1 MQNDGSDRVGEQVGE
16 QLSLVRAV
24 GSPRGRGRV
33 LPVVLEAA
41 EVDPVALVM
50 VDVGL
55 AHLDRPFEYLVP
67 RSLADLAVPGARVKV
82 RFAGQDVD
90 GYVLARASAAEHQGT
105 LAPVRKV
112 VSPEAVL
119 TPAVLALCRE
129 IATRYAGTL
138 ADVVRLAVP
147 PRHATAEK
155 NLPMATIS
163 ASAGGGATAEKDPP
177 IAAPADA
184 GAGGGAGGNDGG
196 AAARALGSPEPLR
209 SPESPRSLESP
220 ESPEPGPWLRYP
232 AGTSFLR
239 RIASGDAPAASW
251 LALPGQRGDDDWPAA
266 LAVAAATSLAAG
278 RGALIVVPD
287 HRDVDRVDAALHHLL
302 GSGQHVRLTAG
313 QGPQARYTAWLK
325 VLRGHVRCVVGTRAA
340 MFAPV
345 HNLGLVAW
353 WDDGDDVLVEQR
365 APYPQVREVLRARA
379 RLEGTALL
387 TGGFTRTTSVQQWVE
402 AGELRPLDA
411 EPAVR
416 RLAAPRVVVAGEGTD
431 VERDGASAHG
441 HLPSAAWRAAKSALA
456 HGPVLIQVP
465 RRGYVPSLSCQSCRE
480 PARCA
485 RCHGRLALNA
495 ADATP
500 TCRWCGAV
508 ARAFECG
515 SCGDRTLRSSV
526 VGARRTA
533 EELGRAFPGV
543 PVHTSGA
550 GEVLSLVSA
559 KPSLVIATPGAE
571 PVAENGY
578 AATLLLDAWASL
590 DRPTLDAAEEA
601 LRRWM
606 AAGALTRGAA
616 DGGVVVL
623 CGAPMH
629 TTLPVVEALVRWD
642 PAWFVERELAERA
655 ELSLPP
661 AVRMA
666 QLVGSRVAVQ
676 QTVELAGLGPEVER
690 LGPLPWAPP
699 TGSGAGVGP
708 GWAGGAAGTAGSGG
722 GAGPGGP
729 RGAGGSA
736 RSAGPTLGTDGIDDQ
751 PRIQLLLRTSL
762 ADGPS
767 LTAALTHVKAL
778 RSARKDKRAVSIRVD
793 PTDGF
798 S

>member
-1 MQNDGSDRVGEQVGE
+1 MQSEGTDRVGEQ
-16 QLSLVRAV
+16 LSFVRAV
-24 GSPRGRGRV
+24 ASPRGRSRV
-33 LPVVLEAA
+33 LPAMQEAA
-41 EVDPVALVM
+41 HVDPVALVM

-55 AHLDRPFEYLVP
+55 PHLDRPFEYLVP
-67 RSLADLAVPGARVKV
+67 TSMADLAVPGARVKV
-82 RFAGQDVD
+82 RFSGQDVD
-90 GYVLARASAAEHQGT
+90 GFVLARAATADHEGT
-105 LAPVRKV
+105 LAPLRKV

-119 TPAVLALCRE
+119 TPAVLALSRE
-129 IATRYAGTL
+129 IANRYAGTL

-155 NLPMATIS
+155 NLPKEAPTS
-163 ASAGGGATAEKDPP
+163 SL
-177 IAAPADA
+177 AA
-184 GAGGGAGGNDGG
+184 
-196 AAARALGSPEPLR
+196 
-209 SPESPRSLESP
+209 
-220 ESPEPGPWLRYP
+220 PEPGPWLSYP
-232 AGTSFLR
+232 AGASFLR

-251 LALPGQRGDDDWPAA
+251 LALPGQLRDADWPAA
-266 LAVAAATSLAAG
+266 MAVAAATSLAAD

-287 HRDVDRVDAALHHLL
+287 HRDVDRVDAALQSLL
-302 GSGQHVRLTAG
+302 GAGQHVRLTAG

-345 HNLGLVAW
+345 HDLGLVAW

-365 APYPQVREVLRARA
+365 APYPQVREVLRTRA
-379 RLEGTALL
+379 RLEGAALL
-387 TGGFTRTTSVQQWVE
+387 SGGFTRTTSVQQWVE
-402 AGELRPLDA
+402 AGELRPVDA
-411 EPAVR
+411 DPATR

-441 HLPSAAWRAAKSALA
+441 HLPSAAWRAAKSALE

-465 RRGYVPSLSCQSCRE
+465 RRGYVPSLSCQTCRE

-485 RCHGRLALNA
+485 RCHGPLSLNA
-495 ADATP
+495 GDAMP
-500 TCRWCGAV
+500 TCRWCGTV
-508 ARAFECG
+508 ATAFECG
-515 SCGDRTLRSSV
+515 SCGGRTVRSSV

-550 GEVLSLVSA
+550 GDVLASVSA

-571 PVAENGY
+571 PMAENGY

-590 DRPTLDAAEEA
+590 DRPTLDASEEA

-616 DGGVVVL
+616 EGGVVVL

-642 PAWFVERELAERA
+642 PAWFAARELAERV

-666 QLVGSRVAVQ
+666 QLVGPRAAVQ
-676 QTVELAGLGPEVER
+676 QAVELAGLGPEVER

-699 TGSGAGVGP
+699 VASG
-708 GWAGGAAGTAGSGG
+708 GSGG
-722 GAGPGGP
+722 SGGLTQVTE
-729 RGAGGSA
+729 R
-736 RSAGPTLGTDGIDDQ
+736 TDDE

-762 ADGPS
+762 AGGPS
-767 LTAALTHVKAL
+767 LTAALTHVKSL
-778 RSARKDKRAVSIRVD
+778 RSARKDKITVSIRVD

>member
-1 MQNDGSDRVGEQVGE
+1 MQNEGTDRVGE

-24 GSPRGRGRV
+24 ASPRGRSRV
-33 LPVVLEAA
+33 LPAVQEAA
-41 EVDPVALVM
+41 EVDPVALVL

-55 AHLDRPFEYLVP
+55 PHLDRPFEYLVP
-67 RSLADLAVPGARVKV
+67 TSMADLAVPGARVKV

-90 GYVLARASAAEHQGT
+90 GFVLARAATADHEGT
-105 LAPVRKV
+105 LAPLRKV

-119 TPAVLALCRE
+119 TPAVLALSRE
-129 IATRYAGTL
+129 IASRYAGTL
-138 ADVVRLAVP
+138 GDVVRLAVP

-155 NLPMATIS
+155 NLPKEAP
-163 ASAGGGATAEKDPP
+163 TAAVDP
-177 IAAPADA
+177 AAAAA
-184 GAGGGAGGNDGG
+184 GAVK
-196 AAARALGSPEPLR
+196 P
-209 SPESPRSLESP
+209 
-220 ESPEPGPWLRYP
+220 PEPGPWLSYP
-232 AGTSFLR
+232 AGVSFLR
-239 RIASGDAPAASW
+239 HISSGDAPAASW
-251 LALPGQRGDDDWPAA
+251 LALPGQQGDADWPAA
-266 LAVAAATSLAAG
+266 MAVAAATSLAAG

-287 HRDVDRVDAALHHLL
+287 HRDVDRVDAALQSLL
-302 GSGQHVRLTAG
+302 GAGQHVRLTAG

-345 HNLGLVAW
+345 HDLGLVAW

-379 RLEGTALL
+379 RLEGAALL
-387 TGGFTRTTSVQQWVE
+387 SGGFTRTTSVQQWVE
-402 AGELRPLDA
+402 SGELRSVDA
-411 EPAVR
+411 DPATR

-441 HLPSAAWRAAKSALA
+441 HLPSAAWRAAKSALE

-465 RRGYVPSLSCQSCRE
+465 RRGYVPSLSCQTCRE

-485 RCHGRLALNA
+485 RCHGPLSLNA
-495 ADATP
+495 GDAMP

-508 ARAFECG
+508 AAAFECG
-515 SCGDRTLRSSV
+515 SCGGRTVRSSV

-550 GEVLSLVSA
+550 GDVLSSVVA
-559 KPSLVIATPGAE
+559 QPSLVIATPGAE
-571 PVAENGY
+571 PVAEHGY
-578 AATLLLDAWASL
+578 SATLLLDAWASL
-590 DRPTLDAAEEA
+590 DRPTLDASEEA

-606 AAGALTRGAA
+606 AAGALTRSAA

-642 PAWFVERELAERA
+642 PAWFAARELAERA

-661 AVRMA
+661 TVRMA
-666 QLVGSRVAVQ
+666 QLVGPRVAVQ
-676 QTVELAGLGPEVER
+676 QAVELAGLGPEVER

-699 TGSGAGVGP
+699 SSPGGSPA
-708 GWAGGAAGTAGSGG
+708 SGG
-722 GAGPGGP
+722 STQAKD
-729 RGAGGSA
+729 A
-736 RSAGPTLGTDGIDDQ
+736 TDDE

-762 ADGPS
+762 ADGPA
-767 LTAALTHVKAL
+767 LAAALT
-778 RSARKDKRAVSIRVD
+778 RE
-793 PTDGF
+793 GF
-798 S
+798 AQRPQGQDRGQHPSGPD